1 MAPSLVTSA
10 FTQLTV
16 SRWRE
21 AGAMECMLPR
31 VFDAMESVME
41 TNLGRSVMQR
51 NWIAVA
57 FFALAGAG
65 QAVAQEEEQQGFYA
79 GGGVGDFSTEIDELD
94 GDDIN
99 FDESDTAYKLFLGYR
114 FNQFFGAQLD
124 YLDLGRSDSAVGLQN
139 LEVETGGLAARIEGT
154 LPLAF
159 FELFA
164 TAGMIFSDVE
174 ASLGG
179 TEFFDESD
187 SDPVYSVGFGFELAE
202 RVVLRLE
209 YEIIDIESYDDAEA
223 IWFTAAWRL

>member
-1 MAPSLVTSA
+1 MHRSLI
-10 FTQLTV
+10 
-16 SRWRE
+16 
-21 AGAMECMLPR
+21 
-31 VFDAMESVME
+31 
-41 TNLGRSVMQR
+41 QR

-57 FFALAGAG
+57 VLAFAAAG
-65 QAVAQEEEQQGFYA
+65 QAAAQDDEQKGIYV
-79 GGGVGDFSTEIDELD
+79 GGGLGDFSVEIDELD
-94 GDDIN
+94 SDDIN
-99 FDESDTAYKLFLGYR
+99 FDESDTAYKLFIGYR

-124 YLDLGRSDSAVGLQN
+124 YLDLGRSDSGVGLQN
-139 LEVETGGLAARIEGT
+139 LEIETGGIAARIEGT

-164 TAGMIFSDVE
+164 TAGLIFSDVE

-209 YEIIDIESYDDAEA
+209 YEVIDIESYDDAEA

>member
-1 MAPSLVTSA
+1 M
-10 FTQLTV
+10 
-16 SRWRE
+16 
-21 AGAMECMLPR
+21 
-31 VFDAMESVME
+31 DK
-41 TNLGRSVMQR
+41 NLGRSAIDR

-57 FFALAGAG
+57 ILAFAGAG
-65 QAVAQEEEQQGFYA
+65 QAVAQDDDEQQGVYFGA
-79 GGGVGDFSTEIDELD
+79 GVGDFSVEIDELD

-99 FDESDTAYKLFLGYR
+99 FDESDTAYKLFVGYR

-124 YLDLGRSDSAVGLQN
+124 YLDLGRSDSGVGLQN
-139 LEVETGGLAARIEGT
+139 LEIETGGYAARIEGT

-159 FELFA
+159 VELFA
-164 TAGMIFSDVE
+164 TAGLIFSDVE

-187 SDPVYSVGFGFELAE
+187 NDPVYSVGVGFEIAE

-209 YEIIDIESYDDAEA
+209 YEVIDIESFDDTES